1 MTLDPQPHT
10 RLDARHND
18 RGASLD
24 PAPMSSGS
32 RWFCAW
38 THPSAEFRSE
48 LDLMAKGFRVYLPL
62 HLDRR
67 FERDAGQAIIGPL
80 FPRYLFVQF
89 NPSRDQ
95 WRRIYRSRGIA
106 GLIAVTT
113 DKPIPVPIGI
123 IEHLQARTSARRV
136 VDDPGEHPE
145 ASRIRVGATG
155 TVLGGP
161 WAGWTGI
168 CTLSR
173 RDRLTL
179 LLSLFGRQ
187 VPVSLRHD
195 QVIAA

>member
-1 MTLDPQPHT
+1 MLDPKRNDAIQPV
-10 RLDARHND
+10 DND

-24 PAPMSSGS
+24 PAPMSCGS

-38 THPSAEFRSE
+38 THPGSEYRSE

-67 FERDAGQAIIGPL
+67 FERDVGQASIGPL
-80 FPRYLFVQF
+80 FPRYLFIQF
-89 NPSRDQ
+89 DPNRDQ

-106 GLIAVTT
+106 GLIVVTT
-113 DKPIPVPIGI
+113 DKPIPTPVGI
-123 IEHLQARTSARRV
+123 IEHLQSRTSARRI

-145 ASRIRVGATG
+145 ASRIRAGATG
-155 TVLGGP
+155 TVLQGP
-161 WAGWTGI
+161 WAGWQGV

-179 LLSLFGRQ
+179 LLSLFGRST
-187 VPVSLRHD
+187 PVELRHD